1 MKIWYYAQ
9 ANSVFI
15 FLKKIMMVTSQAR
28 FKWTNEK
35 LSNLIKCL
43 PKLKSSME
51 LTNCDSNIKFSF
63 LHIDSFQW
71 LQGFEVTVI

>member
-1 MKIWYYAQ
+1 
-9 ANSVFI
+9 
-15 FLKKIMMVTSQAR
+15 MMATSQAR
-28 FKWTNEK
+28 FKWTNDK

-51 LTNCDSNIKFSF
+51 LINCDSNIKFSF

>member
-1 MKIWYYAQ
+1 
-9 ANSVFI
+9 
-15 FLKKIMMVTSQAR
+15 MVTSQAR

-51 LTNCDSNIKFSF
+51 LTNCDSNIKYKI
-63 LHIDSFQW
+63 LI
-71 LQGFEVTVI
+71 LAY